1 MNCIVLRRYRECITK
16 GGSHVVLVL
25 AYLTRYFEMND
36 EDAEGDDDDD
46 GYMRGGEWVNNS
58 ATSTKYPLYLAIGV
72 NEVKVK
78 L

>member
-1 MNCIVLRRYRECITK
+1 
-16 GGSHVVLVL
+16 
-25 AYLTRYFEMND
+25 MND
-36 EDAEGDDDDD
+36 EDAEGGDDDD

-58 ATSTKYPLYLAIGV
+58 ATPTKYPLYLAIGV